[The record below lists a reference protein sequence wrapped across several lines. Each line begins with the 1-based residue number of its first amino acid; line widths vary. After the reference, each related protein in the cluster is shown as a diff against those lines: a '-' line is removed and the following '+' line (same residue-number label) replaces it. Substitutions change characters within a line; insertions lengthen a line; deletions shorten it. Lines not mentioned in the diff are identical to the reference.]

1 MKKALHIFFL
11 CIVLPTFQIV
21 SAQYKV
27 QGTVYDGTRTYPLE
41 GVSVITTN
49 GRGTATNASGFY
61 SIDVLEKD
69 SIWFSYLQ
77 KPTTKFPVSKI
88 TNVAQFDI
96 ALQIEVPILKEVI
109 IKPRDYRMD
118 SIQNRIDYEKAFN
131 FRRPNFESMTSIGP
145 MGAGIDV
152 NELIRLFQFR
162 KNQSSER
169 FRERLLQNERDNYID
184 YRFNRGVV
192 RRLTKLTGDDLER
205 FMMLYRPSFTFTLY
219 SSDYDFNEYIKL
231 SYQKYSQQKA
241 F

>member
-1 MKKALHIFFL
+1 MPCFA
-11 CIVLPTFQIV
+11 IVN
-21 SAQYKV
+21 AQYLV

-41 GVSVITTN
+41 GVSVLTSS

-61 SIDVLEKD
+61 SIQVSDKD

-96 ALQIEVPILKEVI
+96 ALQVEVPILKEVVV
-109 IKPRDYRMD
+109 KLKDYRLD
-118 SIQNRIDYEKAFN
+118 SIQNRIDYQKAFE
-131 FRRPNFESMTSIGP
+131 FRRPNLGSMTSIGP

-152 NELIRLFQFR
+152 NELIRVFQFR

-169 FRERLLQNERDNYID
+169 FRERLLLQERDNFID
-184 YRFNRGVV
+184 YRFNKALV
-192 RRLTKLTGDDLER
+192 RRLTNLSGDDLDR
-205 FMMLYRPSFTFTLY
+205 FMILYRPSYTFTLY
-219 SSDYDFNEYIKL
+219 SSDYDFQEYIKL
-231 SYQKYSQQKA
+231 SYRKYSQQKT

>member
-1 MKKALHIFFL
+1 LKKALHIFL
-11 CIVLPTFQIV
+11 SIVLPTFQIV

-131 FRRPNFESMTSIGP
+131 FRRPSFESMTSIGP

-169 FRERLLQNERDNYID
+169 FRERLLLNERDNFID

-219 SSDYDFNEYIKL
+219 SSDYDFHEYIKL
-231 SYQKYSQQKA
+231 SYQKYSKQKT